1 MDLTIETRIAK
12 LENDINELKKIRC
25 RVASVH
31 SEIEEEIQED
41 VHCLLRFVRRIM
53 CIVCP

>member
-25 RVASVH
+25 RVASIH

-41 VHCLLRFVRRIM
+41 VHCLLRFV
-53 CIVCP
+53 